1 MPLAFSKE
9 ECQKIRNA
17 LLENACLYVQTRS
30 VSDITVDELAK
41 SVGISKGAFYKFFSS
56 KEQLFYTLL
65 RQMHNK
71 IYGPALDL
79 LKTSSNDPSFV
90 LTKAILE
97 ACKLLDDSKYARFY
111 EEDAKRVLDSIP
123 EEDKKKQI
131 EEETELFRLFL
142 KQYDCKVDEELAMNA
157 LRSLI
162 YTTSMRKE
170 LGEDYATIL
179 EWMVNGI
186 CNKLF

>member
-1 MPLAFSKE
+1 MPLAFSEE
-9 ECQKIRNA
+9 ECRNIRNA
-17 LLENACLYVQTRS
+17 LLENASLFIETRS

-79 LKTSSNDPSFV
+79 LKTKNSDPSVV
-90 LTKAILE
+90 LTEAILE
-97 ACKLLDDSKYARFY
+97 ACKLLDDSKYTRFY
-111 EEDAKRVLDSIP
+111 EEDAKSIL
-123 EEDKKKQI
+123 ESISQEDKKRQL

-142 KQYDCKVDEELAMNA
+142 KQYGCKVNETVAMNA

-162 YTTSMRKE
+162 YTTSMRKK

-179 EWMVNGI
+179 KWMASGV
-186 CNKLF
+186 CSQLF